1 MRVRAAF
8 FAIRTRAACVR
19 PALEIIAASLLDM
32 PRLARSALYVR
43 CRVRATYPYFP
54 PRAETTINH
63 VPRRSPVACYNTAM
77 HREDPP
83 PIREAPHVT
92 PMDDLTAYDVAAC
105 VALATSAWGIA
116 GLIGALV
123 TGYVLRLLTDP
134 ARYRSRHR

>member
-1 MRVRAAF
+1 
-8 FAIRTRAACVR
+8 
-19 PALEIIAASLLDM
+19 
-32 PRLARSALYVR
+32 
-43 CRVRATYPYFP
+43 
-54 PRAETTINH
+54 
-63 VPRRSPVACYNTAM
+63 M

-134 ARYRSRHR
+134 ARYRPRHR